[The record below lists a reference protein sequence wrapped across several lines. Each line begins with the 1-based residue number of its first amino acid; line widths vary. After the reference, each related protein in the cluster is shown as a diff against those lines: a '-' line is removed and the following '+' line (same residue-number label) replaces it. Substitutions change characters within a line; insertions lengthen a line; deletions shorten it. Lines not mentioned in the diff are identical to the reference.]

1 MSKDMRELIE
11 KRKTPSEE
19 LKKTWTEINDKLK
32 IGGGT
37 FGSKLFHFSKSI
49 ERAGIDNKRFE
60 IVRKIYE
67 KASDDLVDVLH
78 DLRKDIGIK
87 S

>member
-1 MSKDMRELIE
+1 MPKDMRELIE

-19 LKKTWTEINDKLK
+19 LKKSWTEISDKLK
-32 IGGGT
+32 TGGGT
-37 FGSKLFHFSKSI
+37 FGSKLFLFSKSL

-60 IVRKIYE
+60 RVRKIYE